1 MEIHE
6 LLNKL
11 EAILEEAKTAVL
23 ATTDS
28 AGQTHMR
35 WMSPVVLKHRGGS
48 IFAFSAPMTP
58 KIEQIEA
65 TGQAEWMIQ
74 RRDLRQIVNIHG
86 RTSVVDNP
94 ALKTELMDILGSR
107 LAVFWQANV
116 GRDEFVVIETVIEQA
131 VFFVPME
138 GTRETVQFTHP
149 QSH

>member
-1 MEIHE
+1 MEIQE

-11 EAILEEAKTAVL
+11 EDILDEAKTAVL

-94 ALKTELMDILGSR
+94 ALKTELIDILGSR
-107 LAVFWQANV
+107 LAVFWHANV

-138 GTRETVQFTHP
+138 GSRQAVQFTHT
-149 QSH
+149 QTH